1 MEDINV
7 KVLDEVNKGTTMGM
21 DAIHFV
27 SAKVGDERFKKVFLN
42 SPAGELEL
50 NFKNTE
56 DLYLINIEN
65 KKFVFLKCN
74 SDSHLYYDDL
84 DILLKTDNIDGFNT
98 IGNRKYLW
106 AIVVDGTFDFDEYCE
121 NQKTD

>member
-1 MEDINV
+1 MKTGNEFCTV
-7 KVLDEVNKGTTMGM
+7 
-21 DAIHFV
+21 
-27 SAKVGDERFKKVFLN
+27 ERFKKVFLN

-56 DLYLINIEN
+56 DLCLINIEN